1 MDIENLLKIRNTL
14 NTEFGALLHTYL
26 SDYITNLAKS
36 WIVDAVELKGMLKL
50 HQVIKDVPQEVEWLR
65 K

>member
-36 WIVDAVELKGMLKL
+36 SIVDAVELKGMLKL
-50 HQVIKDVPQEVEWLR
+50 H
-65 K
+65 